1 MKCTKLALI
10 HKAQSPAPKTF
21 KVGSRSTLATMV
33 VKLTVTI
40 ATTGYVY
47 SFLVDGKD
55 YTYTVLAGATTTTV
69 ATALAALITGGTA
82 GATATAAVAV
92 ITITAAAGK
101 VFDVSGWVANAMT
114 IDDTTAD
121 PGITADLTAINAED
135 SEWYGLIPDHFGKA
149 EALAAALWV
158 ESEHKVM
165 IVDTFQSGC
174 MDSVSTTDIMYALK
188 QLGYTRTGT
197 MHSKNKVLHRSG
209 AAWLAGRFVAAPGS
223 DTWKFKSLTG
233 VAASKYKTGER
244 NAIKAKKGNWYET
257 VAGLDMT
264 AEGWSAS
271 GEFMDTVRGVDWLHS
286 EMQIQVFAQMMNAP
300 KIPYTDPG
308 AESLGGT
315 LMDVLDRGVKVN
327 FLAANP
333 VPTVTV
339 PKVADVDPV
348 TRATRTLPEMSFD
361 AKLAGAVHNLSVTGR
376 LSV

>member
-1 MKCTKLALI
+1 MSYLDELVDITIATDSKAPTRPGFGTALILSQKWPIGMPNALTATMADASELLDAGFLTTDEAYQLALI

-21 KVGSRSTLATMV
+21 KVGRRSTLATMV
-33 VKLTVTI
+33 IKLTVTI

-47 SFLVDGKD
+47 AFSVDGKD

-101 VFDVSGWVANAMT
+101 VFDVAGWVANAMT

-121 PGITADLTAINAED
+121 PGVTADLAAILAED
-135 SEWYGLIPDHFGKA
+135 NGWYGVIPDHFGKA

-158 ESEHKVM
+158 ESEHKIM
-165 IVDTFQSGC
+165 IVDTFQSAC
-174 MDSVSTTDIMYALK
+174 LDSTSTTDIMYALK
-188 QLGYTRTGT
+188 QLGYARTGT
-197 MHSKNKVLHRSG
+197 MHSKNSVLHRSG
-209 AAWLAGRFVAAPGS
+209 AAWLAGRFVAPPGS
-223 DTWKFKSLTG
+223 DTWKFKSLTS

-271 GEFMDTVRGVDWLHS
+271 GEFYGYYARRGL
-286 EMQIQVFAQMMNAP
+286 APLGNA
-300 KIPYTDPG
+300 DP
-308 AESLGGT
+308 
-315 LMDVLDRGVKVN
+315 
-327 FLAANP
+327 
-333 VPTVTV
+333 
-339 PKVADVDPV
+339 
-348 TRATRTLPEMSFD
+348 SFR
-361 AKLAGAVHNLSVTGR
+361 AVHER
-376 LSV
+376 A